1 MLMFNKLSMELKRA
15 NFTWFKKNQKKVLVI
30 YVIFFL
36 SLWQVTTPPNV
47 QMNPT
52 DPGTYVRRAPH
63 SQIVDKFFAK

>member
-15 NFTWFKKNQKKVLVI
+15 NFTWFKKNQSSCYI
-30 YVIFFL
+30 CNIFFIA
-36 SLWQVTTPPNV
+36 VTGDHAPNV